1 MKCLLDLLD
10 HLNNILKNQNLK
22 LQNQLSIKKMTAK
35 TEEILESLK
44 SLSLLEASE
53 LVKQIEE
60 AFGVSAAASA
70 GVVMAAPGAGGG
82 DGGGEAAEE
91 KTEFDVILESFDAAA
106 KIKVL
111 KVVRNATG
119 LGLGDAKALVE
130 SAPKTV
136 KEGIAKADAE
146 TLKKEIEEAG
156 GKVTLK

>member
-1 MKCLLDLLD
+1 M
-10 HLNNILKNQNLK
+10 
-22 LQNQLSIKKMTAK
+22 SPK
-35 TEEILESLK
+35 TVEILESLK

-70 GVVMAAPGAGGG
+70 GVVMAAPDAAAGG
-82 DGGGEAAEE
+82 GGGEAAEE

-111 KVVRNATG
+111 KAVRNATG

-130 SAPKTV
+130 AAPKPI
-136 KEGIAKADAE
+136 KEGISKDEAE
-146 TLKKEIEEAG
+146 ALKKEIEEVG